1 MAKVQN
7 TFVKS
12 KMNQDLDAR
21 LLPNGEY
28 RSAKNA
34 QISKSENSQVGNLEN
49 ILGNSPVIL
58 NPTTGNTNVRSLTGI
73 GGLICIGNFVDEFNS
88 VVYLFFTD
96 YTDTDTD
103 VNNYETT
110 ANNFII
116 SYDVSQERATILVKG
131 SFLNFSTT
139 NLILGVNLLEN
150 LLFFTDNRNQPRVI
164 DTVLAN
170 TDSSNTNPTYYTTE
184 DQISVA
190 KFSPFKSMELYEKS
204 VLAPTADV
212 PYETTMKD
220 VSSLFMPDGGS
231 AICNGGVNPASVNIP
246 IVQDSI
252 VGQVNDG
259 SIYAAADVSLLDPQL
274 NVLIPTGAKVTTGVT
289 STLIVLD
296 TAITVQNG
304 QKLVFNPNPYYD
316 NTFSGDPEY
325 LESKF
330 VRFSY
335 RFKYT
340 NNEYSL
346 FAPFTQIAFI
356 PKQDGYFMSTQSPDV
371 PRDDQKEAYQSSIVY
386 FVENKVNRIGL
397 RIPLPFSNI
406 TIDNALKLD
415 EIDILYKESDAV
427 AVKLIETIPI
437 KDVKESSAIAVVDGN
452 QGPIFAGGDIDIKEI
467 QGGIKV
473 GEVISGS
480 GFTLGTTVTSFV
492 PTNSNDLTS
501 GKIQV
506 DKIVANLTDGVS
518 IVVGDINFF
527 TYDYNSTKPTRTLP
541 ESELVRVFDK
551 VPIKALAQ
559 EVAGNRVMYG
569 NFVNKI
575 DPPAALDYNV
585 ISTPKAFFEINE
597 VLTTTT
603 QAGAVAGGGTIAITL
618 TKGVGYTPPQGL
630 VPGMVCSSPTFG
642 VTIPDN
648 TTIVSTTN
656 QFQDLTVTALAN
668 PITASTTIV
677 LVNTTSDL
685 EIGSEMSG
693 PGIPVGPAPI
703 VQSYNPSSGAVVLD
717 IAVTT
722 VANTQYTFTTP
733 FSSNA
738 DITLSND
745 VTFPSPSTTVILIFQ
760 AGGDVSNTT
769 SYIEYPNSSV
779 KTNRNYQV
787 GFVLSDRYGRTSSV
801 LLSNNKEAITI
812 YNQTYSG
819 STLYSPYIDGN
830 TPQTQ
835 WPGNSLKVIVNKPI
849 DPTIIYNGDS
859 TSADYNP
866 LGWYSYK
873 VVVKQTEQDYY
884 NVYLPGIMNSY
895 PTDFKKEVGQTAHVV
910 LINDNI
916 NKIPRN
922 LEEVGPDQK
931 QFGSSI
937 QLFGRVQNTLTEI
950 SGFNDLGQANTQ
962 YYLQKQSDT
971 VSVISTVQDLFDYNP
986 VEPPRPNYFPQLYSL
1001 DSNPLVARITTQ
1013 RPIGQLSTTNF
1024 SADSGK
1030 SLKPINQ
1037 QDLNP
1042 TSGTP
1047 TPTFQAFPT
1056 PEPQKTLQVVAYTST
1071 SGGSLAAPT
1080 IANDDLVSGPGIPDE
1095 VYVKTGTQITFKADL
1110 TPTSPGDVP
1119 VGIQVNLYRL
1129 NSSGTE
1135 VDFYFTPVENEVYT
1149 FQPTTNRVLENP
1161 GIQYLAV
1168 YETAPTESLL
1178 DIYYETSSSGLI
1190 SDLNQAVVNNQDVE
1204 GALDL
1209 FPFTSTLFT
1218 EGLGRKANILNNPN
1232 SLANGFGIV
1241 NSIGSPVTLNP
1252 ANGDSISLT
1261 LVTNELG
1268 QQCGGVG
1275 GNTVLEQEGVYFLLE
1290 DSTGAQG
1297 GQVGPWQIRTT
1308 DDTDSFFGSFTNTA
1322 NYYDNI
1328 FYGYNQGKRVFNFT
1342 FQITFNGTLTSI
1354 TKTLELGNESPLFTK
1369 IEAWNSPAQGNTNP
1383 QIYGPGTGNIIPSPP
1398 DSIPIKTTRI
1408 AGLNVQVAVI
1418 EAQNGANNEDLA
1430 REDLVFEGGG
1440 QEWQPTSGNTSF
1452 RIFEQKRGGIGPS
1465 FPDAISVGFPI
1476 FKIVPNFLPSTPN
1489 TKSAIL
1495 QVNDPQYGSA
1505 AAGQAAFGATIPADV
1520 YYVTV
1525 RAQDADTFEDVIFK
1539 VDMRIVLTGGEN
1551 GNIRN
1556 MAFRS
1561 KAKQGAFSF
1570 GPFANTGYKAMLP
1583 TASSNENSTPAGN
1596 SNRSSLQNLNPNI
1609 IDCGFRFY
1617 GSVDNFSLFPSTL
1630 FNIPPGTS
1638 GATTNIDTGWYLY
1651 AGGYFSQY
1659 QYGFNGDP
1667 SPEGRVQPSVDL
1679 LNDYSG
1685 NPQPSGDF
1693 VVTIPRNLPDA
1704 NGFKVQTQAHFE
1716 NQDALIPL
1724 TVATGVVKNISY
1736 GSLTSYPYIDVEN
1749 SSLNFSFRN
1758 PLLNE
1763 ITVGMRV
1770 YKNFPNVDDILTSSI
1785 PFARQTKN
1793 RIIKIEQ
1800 INLPFSNP
1808 KTRFTF
1814 SAYFNSNNENITV
1827 FESGIQVGDVI
1838 RFYGGKLKDPQP
1850 NPWFF
1855 VPYNSNAEKELAL
1868 KKIMVLYMTSQW
1880 GAGAYNCPTGDT
1892 VGSGI
1897 PSTYYSTNNFVVGF
1911 DGGTQPGYGTGY
1923 INVPGFPTLDD
1934 INNVDFNLT

>member
-58 NPTTGNTNVRSLTGI
+58 NPTTGITNIRLLTGI

-110 ANNFII
+110 SNNFII

-204 VLAPTADV
+204 VLAPTASV

-220 VSSLFMPDGGS
+220 VSSLFLPDGGS
-231 AICNGGVNPASVNIP
+231 AICDGGVNPASVNIP
-246 IVQDSI
+246 IIQDSI

-274 NVLIPTGAKVTTGVT
+274 NVLIPTGAKVTTNGVT
-289 STLIVLD
+289 STSIVLD
-296 TAITVQNG
+296 TAITVQDG

-492 PTNSNDLTS
+492 PTNPNDLTS

-506 DKIVANLTDGVS
+506 DKLVTNLTDGVS
-518 IVVGDINFF
+518 IVIGDINFF

-569 NFVNKI
+569 NFLNKI

-603 QAGAVAGGGTIAITL
+603 QAGAVAGGSTITINL
-618 TKGVGYTPPQGL
+618 TKGAGYTPPQGL

-668 PITASTTIV
+668 SVTASTTVV
-677 LVNTTSDL
+677 LVNTTSDI

-703 VQSYNPSSGAVVLD
+703 VQSYNPSNGAVVLD

-801 LLSNNKEAITI
+801 LLSNNKEAITV

-895 PTDFKKEVGQTAHVV
+895 PT
-910 LINDNI
+910 
-916 NKIPRN
+916 
-922 LEEVGPDQK
+922 
-931 QFGSSI
+931 
-937 QLFGRVQNTLTEI
+937 
-950 SGFNDLGQANTQ
+950 
-962 YYLQKQSDT
+962 
-971 VSVISTVQDLFDYNP
+971 
-986 VEPPRPNYFPQLYSL
+986 
-1001 DSNPLVARITTQ
+1001 
-1013 RPIGQLSTTNF
+1013 NF
-1024 SADSGK
+1024 
-1030 SLKPINQ
+1030 
-1037 QDLNP
+1037 
-1042 TSGTP
+1042 
-1047 TPTFQAFPT
+1047 
-1056 PEPQKTLQVVAYTST
+1056 
-1071 SGGSLAAPT
+1071 
-1080 IANDDLVSGPGIPDE
+1080 
-1095 VYVKTGTQITFKADL
+1095 
-1110 TPTSPGDVP
+1110 
-1119 VGIQVNLYRL
+1119 
-1129 NSSGTE
+1129 
-1135 VDFYFTPVENEVYT
+1135 
-1149 FQPTTNRVLENP
+1149 
-1161 GIQYLAV
+1161 
-1168 YETAPTESLL
+1168 
-1178 DIYYETSSSGLI
+1178 
-1190 SDLNQAVVNNQDVE
+1190 
-1204 GALDL
+1204 
-1209 FPFTSTLFT
+1209 
-1218 EGLGRKANILNNPN
+1218 
-1232 SLANGFGIV
+1232 
-1241 NSIGSPVTLNP
+1241 
-1252 ANGDSISLT
+1252 
-1261 LVTNELG
+1261 
-1268 QQCGGVG
+1268 
-1275 GNTVLEQEGVYFLLE
+1275 
-1290 DSTGAQG
+1290 
-1297 GQVGPWQIRTT
+1297 
-1308 DDTDSFFGSFTNTA
+1308 
-1322 NYYDNI
+1322 
-1328 FYGYNQGKRVFNFT
+1328 
-1342 FQITFNGTLTSI
+1342 
-1354 TKTLELGNESPLFTK
+1354 
-1369 IEAWNSPAQGNTNP
+1369 
-1383 QIYGPGTGNIIPSPP
+1383 
-1398 DSIPIKTTRI
+1398 
-1408 AGLNVQVAVI
+1408 
-1418 EAQNGANNEDLA
+1418 
-1430 REDLVFEGGG
+1430 
-1440 QEWQPTSGNTSF
+1440 
-1452 RIFEQKRGGIGPS
+1452 
-1465 FPDAISVGFPI
+1465 
-1476 FKIVPNFLPSTPN
+1476 
-1489 TKSAIL
+1489 
-1495 QVNDPQYGSA
+1495 
-1505 AAGQAAFGATIPADV
+1505 
-1520 YYVTV
+1520 
-1525 RAQDADTFEDVIFK
+1525 
-1539 VDMRIVLTGGEN
+1539 
-1551 GNIRN
+1551 
-1556 MAFRS
+1556 
-1561 KAKQGAFSF
+1561 
-1570 GPFANTGYKAMLP
+1570 
-1583 TASSNENSTPAGN
+1583 
-1596 SNRSSLQNLNPNI
+1596 
-1609 IDCGFRFY
+1609 
-1617 GSVDNFSLFPSTL
+1617 
-1630 FNIPPGTS
+1630 
-1638 GATTNIDTGWYLY
+1638 
-1651 AGGYFSQY
+1651 
-1659 QYGFNGDP
+1659 
-1667 SPEGRVQPSVDL
+1667 
-1679 LNDYSG
+1679 
-1685 NPQPSGDF
+1685 
-1693 VVTIPRNLPDA
+1693 
-1704 NGFKVQTQAHFE
+1704 
-1716 NQDALIPL
+1716 
-1724 TVATGVVKNISY
+1724 
-1736 GSLTSYPYIDVEN
+1736 
-1749 SSLNFSFRN
+1749 
-1758 PLLNE
+1758 
-1763 ITVGMRV
+1763 
-1770 YKNFPNVDDILTSSI
+1770 
-1785 PFARQTKN
+1785 
-1793 RIIKIEQ
+1793 
-1800 INLPFSNP
+1800 
-1808 KTRFTF
+1808 
-1814 SAYFNSNNENITV
+1814 
-1827 FESGIQVGDVI
+1827 
-1838 RFYGGKLKDPQP
+1838 
-1850 NPWFF
+1850 
-1855 VPYNSNAEKELAL
+1855 
-1868 KKIMVLYMTSQW
+1868 
-1880 GAGAYNCPTGDT
+1880 
-1892 VGSGI
+1892 
-1897 PSTYYSTNNFVVGF
+1897 
-1911 DGGTQPGYGTGY
+1911 
-1923 INVPGFPTLDD
+1923 
-1934 INNVDFNLT
+1934 

>member
-58 NPTTGNTNVRSLTGI
+58 NPTTGITSIRSLTGI
-73 GGLICIGNFVDEFNS
+73 SGLFCIGNFVDEFNS
-88 VVYLFFTD
+88 IVYLFLTD

-103 VNNYETT
+103 ANNYETT

-116 SYDVSQERATILVKG
+116 SYDVSQERAKILVKG

-170 TDSSNTNPTYYTTE
+170 TDLSNTNPTYYTTE

-220 VSSLFMPDGGS
+220 VSSLFLPDGGS
-231 AICNGGVNPASVNIP
+231 AICNGGVDPASTTIP

-259 SIYAAADVSLLDPQL
+259 SIYAAADVSLLDTQL
-274 NVLIPTGAKVTTGVT
+274 NVLIPTGAKV
-289 STLIVLD
+289 STVSSSSIELD
-296 TAITVQNG
+296 TAITVEDG
-304 QKLVFNPNPYYD
+304 QKLIFNPNPYYD

-397 RIPLPFSNI
+397 RIPLPFSNF

-492 PTNSNDLTS
+492 PTNPNDLTS

-506 DKIVANLTDGVS
+506 DKTVANLTDGVS
-518 IVVGDINFF
+518 IVIGDINFF

-559 EVAGNRVMYG
+559 EVSGNRIMYG
-569 NFVNKI
+569 NFLNKI
-575 DPPAALDYNV
+575 DPPTALDYNV

-603 QAGAVAGGGTIAITL
+603 QAGTVASGGTIAINL

-668 PITASTTIV
+668 PATSSTTVV

-717 IAVTT
+717 LAVTT
-722 VANTQYTFTTP
+722 VANTQYTFAIP

-745 VTFPSPSTTVILIFQ
+745 VTFPTPSTTVILIFQ

-801 LLSNNKEAITI
+801 LLSNNKEAITV

-849 DPTIIYNGDS
+849 DPSIVYNGDS
-859 TSADYNP
+859 TSANYNP

-937 QLFGRVQNTLTEI
+937 QLFGRVENTAPLTGAP
-950 SGFNDLGQANTQ
+950 GFNNLGEANTQ

-1037 QDLNP
+1037 QNLNP
-1042 TSGTP
+1042 TGGTY
-1047 TPTFQAFPT
+1047 QAFPT
-1056 PEPQKTLQVVAYTST
+1056 ADPQKTLQITAYAST
-1071 SGGSLAAPT
+1071 SGGDLSNIT
-1080 IANDDLVSGPGIPDE
+1080 IEADDLVSGPGIPDG
-1095 VYVKTGTQITFKADL
+1095 VYVQTGTIAAFGSDQTIPVS
-1110 TPTSPGDVP
+1110 PTNPAIGV
-1119 VGIQVNLYRL
+1119 QLNLYK
-1129 NSSGTE
+1129 NDDAIPPNQE
-1135 VDFYFTPVENEVYT
+1135 DFYFIPVEDGVYT
-1149 FQPTTNRVLENP
+1149 FTPTTGPNDYDLDTP
-1161 GIQYLAV
+1161 GLQYLAV

-1232 SLANGFGIV
+1232 TSGNGFRIV
-1241 NSIGSPVTLNP
+1241 DSIGSPITLNP
-1252 ANGDSISLT
+1252 ANGDNITLT

-1268 QQCGGVG
+1268 QQCGGIG

-1297 GQVGPWQIRTT
+1297 GQVAPWQIRTT

-1328 FYGYNQGKRVFNFT
+1328 FYGYNQAKRVFNFT
-1342 FQITFNGTLTSI
+1342 FQITFNGTSTSI
-1354 TKTLELGNESPLFTK
+1354 TKTLELGNESPLFKK
-1369 IEAWNSPAQGNTNP
+1369 IDVYNTPIQVAGNP
-1383 QIYGPGTGNIIPSPP
+1383 VEYGPGFNPIPSWP
-1398 DSIPIKTTRI
+1398 DTIPVKTERSPSLDPTFARI
-1408 AGLNVQVAVI
+1408 EGR
-1418 EAQNGANNEDLA
+1418 NGADNIELSDQDVKYLGDGQSWQQTNSNTTFKIYDA
-1430 REDLVFEGGG
+1430 RIGGRGPGFPQAIIESTGCAIFKMRPEYGGG
-1440 QEWQPTSGNTSF
+1440 
-1452 RIFEQKRGGIGPS
+1452 
-1465 FPDAISVGFPI
+1465 
-1476 FKIVPNFLPSTPN
+1476 TPN
-1489 TKSAIL
+1489 TITGL
-1495 QVNDPQYGSA
+1495 LGINDPCASA
-1505 AAGQAAFGATIPADV
+1505 FNPSAFYAQIPAAI
-1520 YYVTV
+1520 YFVTV
-1525 RAQDADTFEDVIFK
+1525 RIQDADTFEDVVFR
-1539 VDMRIVLTGGEN
+1539 VDMRITITGGPD

-1556 MAFRS
+1556 MAFLS
-1561 KAKQGAFSF
+1561 KGKNIYLGLDPSE
-1570 GPFANTGYKAMLP
+1570 KAMLP
-1583 TASSNENSTPAGN
+1583 IASPYQNSGN
-1596 SNRSSLQNLNPNI
+1596 SDQPGLNTTP
-1609 IDCGFRFY
+1609 IDCGFKFY
-1617 GSVDNFSLFPSTL
+1617 GSRNRHTLFSSTL
-1630 FNIPPGTS
+1630 FQIKPTTPGSSST
-1638 GATTNIDTGWYLY
+1638 DQGWYLY
-1651 AGGYFSQY
+1651 AGGFFDNSVA
-1659 QYGFNGDP
+1659 GWDGNP
-1667 SPEGRVQPSVDL
+1667 SEQNRVQPSRDL
-1679 LNDYSG
+1679 LNSYSG
-1685 NPQPSGDF
+1685 NPNSNGEYT
-1693 VVTIPRNLPDA
+1693 VTIPRYGLDS
-1704 NGFKVQTQAHFE
+1704 NGFRAQVSPPNISGITSTDF
-1716 NQDALIPL
+1716 IPL
-1724 TVATGVVKNISY
+1724 VVATGVVENVSY
-1736 GSLTSYPYIDVEN
+1736 GKGFCGILFPAEYAYIDVQT
-1749 SSLNFSFRN
+1749 SSLQFDRTAN
-1758 PLLNE
+1758 PNLSE
-1763 ITVGMRV
+1763 ITVGMRI
-1770 YKNFPNVDDILTSSI
+1770 YKDWINTNLLSDQVPSA
-1785 PFARQTKN
+1785 PQTRN

-1800 INLPFSNP
+1800 FTTLTGQT
-1808 KTRFTF
+1808 TRF
-1814 SAYFNSNNENITV
+1814 YFAWYADSTNDCNADNALS
-1827 FESGIQVGDVI
+1827 FESGIQPGDVI
-1838 RFYGGKLKDPQP
+1838 KFYGGQLLDPAP

-1855 VPYNSNAEKELAL
+1855 SGYTSGTGEDAL
-1868 KKIMVLYMTSQW
+1868 RRVVTMYMTSQW
-1880 GAGAYNCPTGDT
+1880 GAGYYDVDNVSGTGT
-1892 VGSGI
+1892 GF
-1897 PSTYYSTNNFVVGF
+1897 PSTYYQLNGQITSEG
-1911 DGGTQPGYGTGY
+1911 DGADGPHR
-1923 INVPGFPTLDD
+1923 NVPSFPSIETVNN
-1934 INNVDFNLT
+1934 INFNLI